1 MQTSL
6 HQHLKFPFCLL
17 LLASLFSSAHAQQ
30 TFWLD
35 EMDLTLTQCGWGTP
49 QVNRP
54 IYGDVFSIGGVKFE
68 RGIGTHASGEICISN
83 PAKAGIFHAEVGV
96 SDQEKAVGPMEYL
109 IYADD
114 ELVWKSGE
122 MTAGMP
128 AKTVK
133 LPLDGVSLLRIVM
146 DGGEQNGGDHA
157 NIANARIEWPE
168 GVQAPENAE
177 SKVPRTILRQKEWTD
192 EGGKKFTRMDEN
204 ASEWYVLCAQLKAGM
219 DERIKAEAL
228 HPAATILETDRDPLD
243 VVTRRLYPLI
253 DALRAMPNGP
263 ELTEETKALEALN
276 AKVRSVPVENIAER
290 KAIFAEVTALRRKIM
305 FQNPLLDFS
314 DIMFLKRHYLRGIE
328 NMGTHICDQ
337 CYGFNQLPG
346 GGLFVLKNAFSDD
359 PQVVPV
365 LTEPI
370 KGGRYAGQMLD
381 ESWGYLSP
389 ELSHD
394 GTQILFAAA
403 DTKGAPRHKYIW
415 NQENCLHI
423 FKADF
428 DMKTGKASNIV
439 QLTDGAFNEFDPCFL
454 PSGRIAFISERR
466 GGYVRCSGLRPVPTF
481 TLHSMNPDGS
491 DITTLS
497 WHETNEW
504 APAVDNNGMLI
515 YTRWDYVDRGSNNA
529 HHLWITTP
537 DGRDPRALHGNYHKN
552 EFVVTH
558 FEGDVQPIPGSP
570 KLVATANAHHGQ
582 SYGSLVLIDPQVKDD
597 DLMAAVRRITPD
609 QRFPESEIRHG
620 GTSPNRYA
628 TAHPLSEQF
637 YICVYDPFGVWNAH
651 FTNNFGIYLLD
662 AFGNRTLIYRD
673 PQISC
678 RDAFPLKTRKL
689 QPIVPHR
696 TLRGKPLEPGETFQP
711 IDESTLPKTANVG
724 LVNVYDSKYPFP
736 EGTKISRLRVV
747 QVLPKP
753 NFVANQPRIGY
764 GNQKNARRILGT
776 VPVEEDGSAYF
787 SIPVNIPVYFQA
799 LDEKGVA
806 VQTMR
811 SDTYVHE
818 GEELICQGCHEERH
832 SAITARPQVPKAMMR
847 APSTIKPDPEG
858 TDPFNY
864 VKLIQPILDAKCVK
878 CHEESDDPKAI
889 DLSRGPENEHF
900 FTSFKNLKPYCFF
913 FDHYHWTAPETI
925 PGQFGSNASKL
936 YKILTSEH
944 HGLELTPE
952 ELYRFTL
959 WMDNNCDFYGAYE
972 ECPLQ
977 RQGQIV
983 QPSLE

>member
-1 MQTSL
+1 M
-6 HQHLKFPFCLL
+6 
-17 LLASLFSSAHAQQ
+17 
-30 TFWLD
+30 
-35 EMDLTLTQCGWGTP
+35 
-49 QVNRP
+49 
-54 IYGDVFSIGGVKFE
+54 
-68 RGIGTHASGEICISN
+68 
-83 PAKAGIFHAEVGV
+83 
-96 SDQEKAVGPMEYL
+96 
-109 IYADD
+109 
-114 ELVWKSGE
+114 
-122 MTAGMP
+122 
-128 AKTVK
+128 
-133 LPLDGVSLLRIVM
+133 
-146 DGGEQNGGDHA
+146 
-157 NIANARIEWPE
+157 
-168 GVQAPENAE
+168 
-177 SKVPRTILRQKEWTD
+177 
-192 EGGKKFTRMDEN
+192 
-204 ASEWYVLCAQLKAGM
+204 
-219 DERIKAEAL
+219 
-228 HPAATILETDRDPLD
+228 
-243 VVTRRLYPLI
+243 
-253 DALRAMPNGP
+253 
-263 ELTEETKALEALN
+263 
-276 AKVRSVPVENIAER
+276 
-290 KAIFAEVTALRRKIM
+290 
-305 FQNPLLDFS
+305 
-314 DIMFLKRHYLRGIE
+314 
-328 NMGTHICDQ
+328 
-337 CYGFNQLPG
+337 
-346 GGLFVLKNAFSDD
+346 
-359 PQVVPV
+359 
-365 LTEPI
+365 
-370 KGGRYAGQMLD
+370 
-381 ESWGYLSP
+381 
-389 ELSHD
+389 
-394 GTQILFAAA
+394 AAA
-403 DTKGAPRHKYIW
+403 
-415 NQENCLHI
+415 
-423 FKADF
+423 
-428 DMKTGKASNIV
+428 
-439 QLTDGAFNEFDPCFL
+439 
-454 PSGRIAFISERR
+454 
-466 GGYVRCSGLRPVPTF
+466 
-481 TLHSMNPDGS
+481 
-491 DITTLS
+491 
-497 WHETNEW
+497 
-504 APAVDNNGMLI
+504 
-515 YTRWDYVDRGSNNA
+515 
-529 HHLWITTP
+529 
-537 DGRDPRALHGNYHKN
+537 
-552 EFVVTH
+552 
-558 FEGDVQPIPGSP
+558 
-570 KLVATANAHHGQ
+570 
-582 SYGSLVLIDPQVKDD
+582 
-597 DLMAAVRRITPD
+597 RRITPD

-864 VKLIQPILDAKCVK
+864 VKLIQPILDEKCVK

-972 ECPLQ
+972 ECTLQ
-977 RQGQIV
+977 RQGHIV